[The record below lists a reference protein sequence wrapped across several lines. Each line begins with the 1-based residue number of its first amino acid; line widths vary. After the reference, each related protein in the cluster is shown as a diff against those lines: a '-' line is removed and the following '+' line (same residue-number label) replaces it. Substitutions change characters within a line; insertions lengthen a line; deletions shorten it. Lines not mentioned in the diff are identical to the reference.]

1 MTRKAKAMCFV
12 PNNDN
17 KKCGKTKAW
26 QYELKNKSCLGTST
40 SKANL

>member
-17 KKCGKTKAW
+17 KKCGKKK
-26 QYELKNKSCLGTST
+26 LSNMSLNI
-40 SKANL
+40 NLSLYFQG